1 LPERKQPSS
10 KQVDAPKFSSID
22 MWRLAWLGAAIPLA
36 ILLALGVWLTQGRRI
51 EIESDA
57 DSKLSVTENSYLQV
71 ANGLLEQA
79 KVEFAKNWP
88 SDAPPPAIVPFSNQ
102 QASQLQQQ
110 WADYIDAPVEYED
123 PLGIRFRL
131 IPPGIFLMGSNQK
144 EIDRSIAIAGDSGNW
159 ASRVFSEAPQHWVVI
174 TQPYYVSATE
184 VSQSLFEDIMSTNP
198 AHFRVGGPGA
208 GSLKDRDTRQ
218 LPVESVSW
226 RQAVELCKRLNLRLQ
241 LPSVSSVAEPWTIA
255 GWPGSYGLLTE
266 AQWEFACRAG
276 TSTSYWTGDDETD
289 LAARENVANV
299 AQRSFP
305 VASFPPNPFGL
316 NDMHGNVYEHV
327 FDLYSLSTYQKQ
339 SSTISINPAG
349 PASNGD
355 GNRVIRGG
363 DWYWPSATSRSA
375 SRLDYDADNAPGFHT
390 GIRLALSV
398 AAVKRLAMSSK
409 DKSASKDNS
418 SIEATE
424 IHGADL
430 ASFRKWLESIRTKYI
445 PISINTRSGSDP
457 LIFDAVATKN
467 TTGVDW
473 QVHEFKDHVGTQSD
487 YDTMH
492 STHECSW
499 RMYFYADDP
508 PEGEPGGL
516 MLWVAKNR
524 GFETYWYGSDALVEE
539 IKQDS
544 LAGWL
549 PISISLARSDRGNR
563 GMQSRLFQPG
573 IGHRAHFDLS
583 LDDLR
588 TLVTEYRERG
598 WRPHLMQVQV
608 GSSDFRCVCVFRDNR
623 GGLRWDFSFRITQA
637 ELEAEIIKRQ
647 NDGLYPHS
655 IGSFAETN
663 ESGQSE
669 PRFVVMWMDREQRQ

>member
-1 LPERKQPSS
+1 M
-10 KQVDAPKFSSID
+10 I
-22 MWRLAWLGAAIPLA
+22 AA
-36 ILLALGVWLTQGRRI
+36 G
-51 EIESDA
+51 
-57 DSKLSVTENSYLQV
+57 N
-71 ANGLLEQA
+71 
-79 KVEFAKNWP
+79 
-88 SDAPPPAIVPFSNQ
+88 
-102 QASQLQQQ
+102 
-110 WADYIDAPVEYED
+110 
-123 PLGIRFRL
+123 
-131 IPPGIFLMGSNQK
+131 
-144 EIDRSIAIAGDSGNW
+144 GNW
-159 ASRVFSEAPQHWVVI
+159 ASRIFSEAPKHWVMI
-174 TQPYYVSATE
+174 TQPFYAATTE
-184 VSQSLFEDIMSTNP
+184 ATQSFYEDVMGTNP
-198 AHFRVGGPGA
+198 AYFRAGGPGA
-208 GSLKDRDTRQ
+208 GALKSPDTRQ
-218 LPVESVSW
+218 LPVESISW
-226 RQAVELCKRLNLRLQ
+226 DQAVDLCKRLNQRLQ
-241 LPSVSSVAEPWTIA
+241 LASVASDDNQWTIA

-276 TSTSYWTGDDETD
+276 TTTGYWTGDDETE
-289 LAARENVANV
+289 LAQSENVNSIV
-299 AQRSFP
+299 QITTP
-305 VASFPPNPFGL
+305 VGSYPPNPFGL
-316 NDMHGNVYEHV
+316 HDMHGNVHEHV
-327 FDLYSLSTYQKQ
+327 FDLFSLSYYQEQ
-339 SSTISINPAG
+339 SSSVSINPFG
-349 PASNGD
+349 PGESPTGT
-355 GNRVIRGG
+355 RVIRGA
-363 DWYWPSATSRSA
+363 DWYWPTASSRSA
-375 SRLDYDADNAPGFHT
+375 SRSDYFPNIAPGFHT
-390 GIRLALSV
+390 GVRLALSV
-398 AAVKRLAMSSK
+398 PAVKRLRMATKTSTVV
-409 DKSASKDNS
+409 
-418 SIEATE
+418 EATE

-430 ASFRKWLESIRTKYI
+430 TSFRTWLESIRAKDI
-445 PISINTRSGSDP
+445 PISINVRSGSDP
-457 LIFDAVATKN
+457 ILFDAVATKN